1 MSRRP
6 GERIEFVGSSGE
18 MLAGRLDRPAGPPVA
33 HAVFAH
39 CFTCSKDIFAAGRI
53 AAELNAHG
61 IAVLRFDFTGL
72 GSSGGDFANTNFTSN
87 VDDLVRASEWLGE
100 HHRAPQILIGHS
112 LGGAAVLEA
121 TRHVPSVVAV
131 VTLGA
136 PADTA
141 HLRHLFAARLAAIEG
156 QGDAVVELAGRT
168 FTIRRQLLDD
178 LARQR
183 VLERIGGL
191 GAALLVMHSPI
202 DNVVGIDHAA
212 RIYQA
217 ARHPKSFVSL
227 DGSDHLLTQRA
238 DAEYAARMIATW
250 AERFVTAE
258 HAGHPVPAASQAQ
271 VVVAETGQGMFLNH
285 VVAGAH
291 QFLADE
297 PQSAGGFDAG
307 PSPYDLLAAAL
318 GSCTSMTI
326 RMYAQRK
333 GIALDRVLVDVD
345 HHKVHLHES
354 AQAVKGNAALIDR
367 FERRIVL
374 EGELSDGDRQRLLA
388 IADRCPVHRTLK
400 AGATIVTTSG

>member
-6 GERIEFVGSSGE
+6 AERIEFVGSRGE
-18 MLAGRLDRPAGPPVA
+18 LLAGRLDRPAGPPVA
-33 HAVFAH
+33 YALFAH
-39 CFTCSKDIFAAGRI
+39 CFTCSKDVFAAGRI

-72 GSSGGDFANTNFTSN
+72 GSSEGDFANTNFTSN
-87 VDDLVRASEWLGE
+87 VEDLVCAADWLRE
-100 HHRAPQILIGHS
+100 HHASPQILVGHS

-121 TRHVPSVVAV
+121 ARLVPSVVAV
-131 VTLGA
+131 ATLGA
-136 PADTA
+136 PADTT
-141 HLRHLFAARLAAIEG
+141 HLRQLFADHLDVIEG
-156 QGDAVVELAGRT
+156 EGDAVVELDGRP

-183 VLERIGGL
+183 VLERVGDL
-191 GAALLVMHSPI
+191 GAALLVMHSPV

-227 DGSDHLLTQRA
+227 DGADHLLTRRA
-238 DAEYAARMIATW
+238 DAEYAARMIAVW
-250 AERFVTAE
+250 AERFVTPE
-258 HAGHPVPAASQAQ
+258 QAGYAAPASQAQ

-297 PQSAGGFDAG
+297 PPSVGGFDAG

-333 GIALDRVLVDVD
+333 GLALDRVLVEVD
-345 HHKVHLHES
+345 HRKVHLDES
-354 AQAVKGNAALIDR
+354 AQVVDGNAARIDR

-374 EGELSDGDRQRLLA
+374 EGDLTDGDRQRLLA
-388 IADRCPVHRTLK
+388 IADRCPVHRTLE
-400 AGATIVTTSG
+400 AGAVITTTSG